1 MGVSNEFKAQ
11 LKAGKIVEALTLAL
25 SEAIELEITTW
36 VSSAESDTSA
46 GMRTDQ
52 SLSGQPLPGHCMRTR
67 INIVDGDIENEVGS
81 EFLNSGP
88 YNELREFH
96 LQQVHEGREII
107 QENLANLQQ
116 LFTVLTNTRSEI
128 HGSRSRSNPQ
138 QALPP
143 IDSDNP

>member
-36 VSSAESDTSA
+36 VSSADSDTSP
-46 GMRTDQ
+46 GVRTDQ
-52 SLSGQPLPGHCMRTR
+52 PLSGHCMRTR

-96 LQQVHEGREII
+96 LQQVQEGREII

-116 LFTVLTNTRSEI
+116 LFTVLTNTLSEMP
-128 HGSRSRSNPQ
+128 GSRLRSNPQ
-138 QALPP
+138 QVLPP
-143 IDSDNP
+143 INSEIP

>member
-36 VSSAESDTSA
+36 VSSADSDTSA
-46 GMRTDQ
+46 GVRTDQ
-52 SLSGQPLPGHCMRTR
+52 PLSGHCMRTR

-96 LQQVHEGREII
+96 LQQVQEGREII

-116 LFTVLTNTRSEI
+116 LFTVLTNTLSEMP
-128 HGSRSRSNPQ
+128 GSRLRSNPQ
-138 QALPP
+138 QVLPP
-143 IDSDNP
+143 INSENP

>member
-36 VSSAESDTSA
+36 VSSANSDTSP
-46 GMRTDQ
+46 GVRTDQ
-52 SLSGQPLPGHCMRTR
+52 PLAGHSMRTR

-116 LFTVLTNTRSEI
+116 LFTVLTNTLSEI
-128 HGSRSRSNPQ
+128 PGSRSRSNSQ
-138 QALPP
+138 QVLPP